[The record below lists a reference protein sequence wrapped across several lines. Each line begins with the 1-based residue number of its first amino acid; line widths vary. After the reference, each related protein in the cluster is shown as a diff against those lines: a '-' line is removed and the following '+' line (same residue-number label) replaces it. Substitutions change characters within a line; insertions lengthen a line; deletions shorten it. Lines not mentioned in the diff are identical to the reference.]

1 MKGSCQRV
9 ALLAG
14 VSISTLGLSSPAF
27 AEIIVNP
34 GIGHVDTTDP
44 VQDNLVICERAPGV
58 PTSPCVYGVQATGT
72 GSVSAVVNGVETGRI
87 EQIGISLVGDAQ
99 LEIISD
105 GMAEIAAHATA
116 SARSGLAQ
124 ASASINDAI
133 FQAGSAPGNVTID
146 LTNEGTLLIDAA
158 ATANGGEFGAAH
170 AFAIIDTA
178 IAQWADSTNEGSPQ
192 FL

>member
-1 MKGSCQRV
+1 MKGSCRRV

-44 VQDNLVICERAPGV
+44 VQDNLVICERAPGA
-58 PTSPCVYGVQATGT
+58 PTSPCVYGVKATGA
-72 GSVSAVVNGVETGRI
+72 GSVSAVVDGVKTGRI
-87 EQIGISLVGDAQ
+87 ERECNLPGWRRP
-99 LEIISD
+99 
-105 GMAEIAAHATA
+105 
-116 SARSGLAQ
+116 ARNYQRRLGRDRRHMPLRPPESGFAR

-158 ATANGGEFGAAH
+158 ATANGGKFGAAH

-178 IAQWADSTNEGSPQ
+178 IAQLAN
-192 FL
+192 